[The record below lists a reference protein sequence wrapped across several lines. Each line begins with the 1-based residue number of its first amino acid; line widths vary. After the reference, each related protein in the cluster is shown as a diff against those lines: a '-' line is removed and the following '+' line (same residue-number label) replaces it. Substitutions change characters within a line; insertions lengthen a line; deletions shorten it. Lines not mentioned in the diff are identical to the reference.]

1 MPAHHS
7 YRKGFTLIELVVSV
21 AIMGILVGGGI
32 AAYRTFNTKQLVINA
47 GKEYVQLLRVAQKK
61 AKSGEKPAGCTT
73 LSGYRVSVLANGS
86 RVSTYVLCDG
96 GDVVIFDSEKDFAS
110 EVIFS
115 QNATLD
121 FQVLLGG
128 VVGFGTVTITNL
140 NASSSYEVQITS
152 EGSITGT
159 EL

>member
-1 MPAHHS
+1 MPAHNF
-7 YRKGFTLIELVVSV
+7 YKKGFTLIELVISV
-21 AIMGILVGGGI
+21 AIMGMLVAGGI
-32 AAYRTFNTKQLVINA
+32 AAYRTFNTRQLVMSA

-73 LSGYRVSVLANGS
+73 LAGYRVSVVANGS
-86 RVSTYVLCDG
+86 RASTYALCDG
-96 GDVVIFDSEKDFAS
+96 GSVSILDNEKDFPS

-121 FQVLLGG
+121 FQVLFGG
-128 VVGFGTVTITNL
+128 VVGYGTVTITNVT
-140 NASSSYEVQITS
+140 ASSSYEIQITS

>member
-1 MPAHHS
+1 MSAHHF
-7 YRKGFTLIELVVSV
+7 YKKGFTLIELVVSV
-21 AIMGILVGGGI
+21 AIIGMLVGGGI
-32 AAYRTFNTKQLVINA
+32 AAYRTFNTKQLVMSA

-61 AKSGEKPAGCTT
+61 AKSGEKPVGCNT
-73 LSGYRVSVLANGS
+73 LAGYRVSVLANDS
-86 RVSTYVLCDG
+86 RVSTYALCDG
-96 GDVVIFDSEKDFAS
+96 GSVSILDNEKYFSS

-115 QNATLD
+115 QNSTLD
-121 FQVLLGG
+121 FQVLFGG

-140 NASSSYEVQITS
+140 NASSSYEIQITS